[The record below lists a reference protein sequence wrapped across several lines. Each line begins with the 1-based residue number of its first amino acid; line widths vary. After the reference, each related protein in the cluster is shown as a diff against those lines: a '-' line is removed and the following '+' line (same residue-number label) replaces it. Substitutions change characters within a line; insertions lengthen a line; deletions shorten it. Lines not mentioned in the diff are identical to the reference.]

1 MSLERNKDSSITII
15 KSNVVKLTDNKWE
28 EKFQQAVQEYAKLVT
43 ACTHTFKETEQYFL
57 EQCDALP
64 LTPNDMR
71 MKNFQLNVNMSH
83 FKDNL
88 EYNAPGFSFAI
99 TDEEI
104 EKWDKEES
112 AMREEAENSSP
123 QQFGLNINGY
133 YLPHTKRNEVF
144 YEQEYQEVQEFMKL
158 TNQDAK
164 KIKMQ
169 DICFYFEETTGDY
182 LFSCGGCS
190 LMYQV
195 IIFMGISEDDI
206 EKHTQRFLGYINA
219 MLKMG
224 YLPDL
229 IKER

>member
-15 KSNVVKLTDNKWE
+15 KNNVVKLTDDKWE
-28 EKFQQAVQEYAKLVT
+28 VKFQQVVQEYAKLVT
-43 ACTHTFKETEQYFL
+43 ACAHTFKETEQYFL

-64 LTPNDMR
+64 LTPNEMR
-71 MKNFQLNVNMSH
+71 MKSFQLNVTMSH
-83 FKDNL
+83 FKDKL
-88 EYNAPGFSFAI
+88 EHKTPRVSFDMA
-99 TDEEI
+99 DEEI

-112 AMREEAENSSP
+112 DMPQEAENSSP
-123 QQFGLNINGY
+123 QQFGLNIHGY

-158 TNQDAK
+158 SNQDAK
-164 KIKMQ
+164 KIKME
-169 DICFYFEETTGDY
+169 DICLFFEETTGDY

-229 IKER
+229 IEER